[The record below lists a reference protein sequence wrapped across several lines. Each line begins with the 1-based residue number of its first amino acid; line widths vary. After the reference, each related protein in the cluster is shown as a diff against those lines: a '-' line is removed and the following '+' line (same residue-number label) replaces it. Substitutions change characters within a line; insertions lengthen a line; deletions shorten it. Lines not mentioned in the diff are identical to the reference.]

1 MGPLGCRQPSEA
13 ALAPRGGGRPVGKA
27 KMCPVRN
34 NPPGSPKHPPTKR
47 FCATY
52 GGSPPVSSA
61 SFLREPSLP
70 ARGGQMWNLGL
81 VKDKMWLVGWGR
93 ESAEGIHPPPTCPAA
108 GPGAVCY
115 SHSRCYRPRCR
126 PALPPHRSP
135 GEGHSHGAPVRDNPK
150 NPHHQ
155 TWLWAP
161 PQTHPTGIT
170 ELVGDAGSS
179 REVYSLTSH

>member
-27 KMCPVRN
+27 KMYPVRN

-70 ARGGQMWNLGL
+70 ARGEQMWNLGL

-108 GPGAVCY
+108 GPGAMCY

-170 ELVGDAGSS
+170 ELVGDAGRN